1 MQRTP
6 SSLVNV
12 MGLELVSPFACTKLS
27 SLLRY
32 FRDSCPQED
41 ARIPSLYI
49 SSVSILRLTNLSV
62 MFAHTYL
69 MPSKLLNKGEL
80 SYVGCV

>member
-1 MQRTP
+1 M
-6 SSLVNV
+6 NV

-62 MFAHTYL
+62 MFAHMYL

>member
-1 MQRTP
+1 
-6 SSLVNV
+6 VNV

-62 MFAHTYL
+62 MFAHMYL